1 VTLRAASLIV
11 ALACAFGAGA
21 CGAKKPVTNA
31 AAQPDLVIPDRWE
44 GVSFDDEFGG
54 LDADLSGLADREWCG
69 SIAELEP
76 VAAEGGLSTETIAC
90 LDHALRLA
98 GKQTTK
104 DSLSRLLMA
113 DAWAKGDLH
122 RWEGAVRRHLL
133 EIDSS
138 DPDLAYLLAVQLRKQ
153 GAATAFEAIRFAE
166 LALENHQRWG
176 AEVHAERIATLLR
189 LRALAAADLW
199 YHYEEELLI
208 EKSPEN
214 TDQVDRWRSMTKMC
228 SREWLEH
235 AWKAGDDVRAPYDL
249 CVSAAGTLSYCEIGF
264 DATSVAEP

>member
-1 VTLRAASLIV
+1 MTPRAASLIV
-11 ALACAFGAGA
+11 ALACASGVAG
-21 CGAKKPVTNA
+21 CGAKKPVASA
-31 AAQPDLVIPDRWE
+31 AVQPGMAIPDRWE
-44 GVSFDDEFGG
+44 GVSFDEEFGALG
-54 LDADLSGLADREWCG
+54 TDLSGLADREWCG
-69 SIAELEP
+69 PLDELEP
-76 VAAEGGLSTETIAC
+76 EAAEGRLSTDTIAC

-104 DSLSRLLMA
+104 DALSRLLMA

-138 DPDLAYLLAVQLRKQ
+138 DPDLAYLLAVRLRKQ
-153 GAATAFEAIRFAE
+153 GPATAFEAIRFAE
-166 LALENHQRWG
+166 LALENRARWG
-176 AEVHAERIATLLR
+176 AEVHAERVGTLLR

-199 YHYEEELLI
+199 YHYEDELLI

-214 TDQVDRWRSMTKMC
+214 TDQVDRWRSMTKM
-228 SREWLEH
+228 SAREWLEH
-235 AWKAGDDVRAPYDL
+235 AWRAGDDLQAPYDL

-264 DATSVAEP
+264 DAASAEP